1 MKHRVLCHIVP
12 APACLV
18 KIIVVIVTPYIVD
31 AGGKAA
37 VIKTILV
44 LSRIYNI
51 SLLAVND
58 ITAAHAGQAGRWLYF
73 CQDWTTI
80 PYSGLMVATIL
91 RIMVL
96 ICSAYNTIVQEYL
109 QKCIN

>member
-18 KIIVVIVTPYIVD
+18 KIIVVIVTPYNVD
-31 AGGKAA
+31 AGGKAG

-51 SLLAVND
+51 SLLAVILQLPMLDNLGVGC
-58 ITAAHAGQAGRWLYF
+58 IFVKTGPPYHT
-73 CQDWTTI
+73 QD
-80 PYSGLMVATIL
+80 
-91 RIMVL
+91 
-96 ICSAYNTIVQEYL
+96 
-109 QKCIN
+109 